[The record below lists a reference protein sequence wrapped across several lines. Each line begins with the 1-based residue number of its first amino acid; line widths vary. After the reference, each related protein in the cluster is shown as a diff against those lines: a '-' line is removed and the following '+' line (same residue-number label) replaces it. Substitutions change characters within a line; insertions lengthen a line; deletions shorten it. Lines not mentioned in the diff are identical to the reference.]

1 MTSTAIYTKFVPEQY
16 CVYHTTY
23 SGTLLPP
30 NYIGSSSVDKVL
42 NQNYHGSVSSKRYK
56 SAWLSELKLHPEL
69 FSTIIISYHDTR
81 SSATHKEYQVQKLLN
96 AVRSDL
102 FINRAYASVNGF
114 GDTVFTDAEKEA
126 TAKKQI
132 ETKAN
137 KSPEEKEATAKKQ
150 IETKA
155 NKSPEEKAATA
166 KKMSDALVIANS
178 NKTPDEKAARNKKH
192 SDNHA
197 NRTPNQLSETR
208 KKRSDARANRTAE
221 EQARI
226 SNNIST
232 ASKEYFANR
241 TPEQKEAT
249 RKKKA
254 DIELNRSPEEKSVI
268 SKKISDALKGKAKPI
283 TECPHCGLVGGGG
296 HMKRYHFDNC
306 KMKPK

>member
-1 MTSTAIYTKFVPEQY
+1 MTSTVIYTKFVPEQY

-81 SSATHKEYQVQKLLN
+81 SSATHKECQVQKLLN

-114 GDTVFTDAEKEA
+114 GDTVFTDA
-126 TAKKQI
+126 
-132 ETKAN
+132 
-137 KSPEEKEATAKKQ
+137 EKEATAKKQ

-232 ASKEYFANR
+232 ASKEYFSNR

-283 TECPHCGLVGGGG
+283 AECPHCGLVGGGG